1 MKKYV
6 TLLAVL
12 LLTVILSACQESDT
26 GAKNESNDDQIVL
39 QFPTIFETENP
50 AHTAIENFKA
60 GVEEKSEGRMENYIR
75 LIEK

>member
-26 GAKNESNDDQIVL
+26 GAKNESNDD
-39 QFPTIFETENP
+39 
-50 AHTAIENFKA
+50 
-60 GVEEKSEGRMENYIR
+60 
-75 LIEK
+75 